1 LDGTIEDDKKSPIQS
16 PLKRP
21 LNKGVVNLVENPGLI
36 IIIYRFF
43 PQEFVGNDEM
53 QTLETEFEKFQ
64 KATLRFNT
72 SLKGS
77 LKHNKQNRTN
87 VKVDYVDLR
96 VDSDEMSPSDFSQF
110 MKSVVQNEDDLQFM
124 LQIPVLSMI
133 GSLKSA
139 QL

>member
-1 LDGTIEDDKKSPIQS
+1 MRI
-16 PLKRP
+16 
-21 LNKGVVNLVENPGLI
+21 N
-36 IIIYRFF
+36 
-43 PQEFVGNDEM
+43 
-53 QTLETEFEKFQ
+53 
-64 KATLRFNT
+64 A

-96 VDSDEMSPSDFSQF
+96 VDSDEMSPSDFSLF
-110 MKSVVQNEDDLQFM
+110 MKHVIYEQSDLDFM

-139 QL
+139 EL

>member
-1 LDGTIEDDKKSPIQS
+1 M
-16 PLKRP
+16 
-21 LNKGVVNLVENPGLI
+21 
-36 IIIYRFF
+36 
-43 PQEFVGNDEM
+43 GNDEM
-53 QTLETEFEKFQ
+53 LKFETEFDKFQ

-96 VDSDEMSPSDFSQF
+96 MDSDEMSPSDFSQF
-110 MKSVVQNEDDLQFM
+110 MKSVVQNEDDLHFM